1 MLQVQSIQHV
11 NTEQV
16 TEDLRKIGIMVTE
29 LQVDIGV
36 DRVTS
41 VVVNGRYIGYSAEN
55 EYATATNISTK

>member
-1 MLQVQSIQHV
+1 MTQVKEIKHV
-11 NTEQV
+11 DTEKL
-16 TEDLRKIGIMVTE
+16 TEDFRKIGVLVTE

-55 EYATATNISTK
+55 EYGTVTNISTK

>member
-16 TEDLRKIGIMVTE
+16 IEDLRKIGILVTE

-41 VVVNGRYIGYSAEN
+41 VMVNGRYIGYSAEN
-55 EYATATNISTK
+55 EYGTVTNISTK

>member
-16 TEDLRKIGIMVTE
+16 TEDLWKIGILVTE
-29 LQVDIGV
+29 LQVDIGM
-36 DRVTS
+36 DRATS

-55 EYATATNISTK
+55 EYDEATK

>member
-16 TEDLRKIGIMVTE
+16 TEDLRKIGILVTE

-55 EYATATNISTK
+55 EYGTVTNISTK

>member
-16 TEDLRKIGIMVTE
+16 IEDLRKIGILVTE

-41 VVVNGRYIGYSAEN
+41 VMVNGRYIGYSAEN
-55 EYATATNISTK
+55 EYDEATK

>member
-16 TEDLRKIGIMVTE
+16 IEDLRKIGILVTE
-29 LQVDIGV
+29 LKVDIGV

-41 VVVNGRYIGYSAEN
+41 VVVNGHYIGYSAEN
-55 EYATATNISTK
+55 VYATATNISTK

>member
-1 MLQVQSIQHV
+1 MVQVQSIQHV

-16 TEDLRKIGIMVTE
+16 IEDLRKIGILVTE

-41 VVVNGRYIGYSAEN
+41 VIVNGHYIGYSAEN
-55 EYATATNISTK
+55 VYTTATNISTK